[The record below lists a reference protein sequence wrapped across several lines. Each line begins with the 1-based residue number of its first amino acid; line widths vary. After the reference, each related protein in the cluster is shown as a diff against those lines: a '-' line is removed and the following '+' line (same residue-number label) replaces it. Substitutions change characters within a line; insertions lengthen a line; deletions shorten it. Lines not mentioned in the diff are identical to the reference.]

1 MENPFKSI
9 YKFNK
14 DAGLLEKPYSDF
26 LEPSFLIEEA
36 LEDLP
41 NLENLAKSLRI
52 DTVNPKEIA
61 RHIVEIAGG
70 RDTSK
75 PLTDLQRFDKHIDAI
90 IYAVGG
96 AYKLRLTPQQLEAG
110 IAAVMHSNMKKIQ
123 AGQDA
128 AGKQLKPSNWNE
140 IEDEQV
146 KKLQAILD
154 KRS

>member
-1 MENPFKSI
+1 MENPLKSI

-14 DAGLLEKPYSDF
+14 EAGLLEKGYSDF

-41 NLENLAKSLRI
+41 YIDNLSNELKI
-52 DTVNPKEIA
+52 ITEDPKEIA
-61 RHIVEIAGG
+61 RHIVELAGG
-70 RDTSK
+70 KETSK

-110 IAAVMHSNMKKIQ
+110 IAAVMHSNMKKI
-123 AGQDA
+123 G
-128 AGKQLKPSNWNE
+128 AGKDEHGKALKPDNWKE
-140 IEDEQV
+140 IEAEQE

-154 KRS
+154 KR